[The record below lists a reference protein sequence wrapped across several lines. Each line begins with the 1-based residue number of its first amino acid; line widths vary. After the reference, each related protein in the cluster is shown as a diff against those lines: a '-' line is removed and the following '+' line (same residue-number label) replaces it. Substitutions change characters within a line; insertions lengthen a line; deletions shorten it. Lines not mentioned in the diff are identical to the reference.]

1 LCEDLTSL
9 LDEAGKDRDVLKSE
23 QQELQQRFFAQ
34 QQHIAALTMEK
45 THWEKKSS
53 SLSKELASMTGLA
66 SKDGSQSQMLK
77 ELLEVQ
83 AQNSYLQKRILE
95 VSFRFVSHVFIKF
108 RCVVSSKERSEIKTR
123 QLQKILVM
131 NVVGILL
138 SVLHPLR
145 IFLLKA
151 LGRRRRMDSLTTC
164 LSTRRQTIPL
174 SIVCVSDLASLRER
188 KMINSLLVK
197 LPSIT
202 HNKTD

>member
-1 LCEDLTSL
+1 L

-83 AQNSYLQKRILE
+83 AHNSYLQKRILE
-95 VSFRFVSHVFIKF
+95 VRFRFVSHVFIKF
-108 RCVVSSKERSEIKTR
+108 RCLVSSKERNEIKTR
-123 QLQKILVM
+123 QLQMILVM

-138 SVLHPLR
+138 SALHPVR
-145 IFLLKA
+145 IALLKA
-151 LGRRRRMDSLTTC
+151 LRKRKTDSLTTC
-164 LSTRRQTIPL
+164 LSTRRQTIRL

-188 KMINSLLVK
+188 KIA
-197 LPSIT
+197 
-202 HNKTD
+202 